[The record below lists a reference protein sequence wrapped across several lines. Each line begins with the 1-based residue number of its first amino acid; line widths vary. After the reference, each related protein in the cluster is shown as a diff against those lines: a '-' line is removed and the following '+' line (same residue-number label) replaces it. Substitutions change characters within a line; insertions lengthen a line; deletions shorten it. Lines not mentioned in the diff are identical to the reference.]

1 MCGGGG
7 YPRGGFG
14 GLDFIAKSVGAAE
27 PQSRRAASSVPA
39 VAVALVVLK
48 EVRRVSE

>member
-14 GLDFIAKSVGAAE
+14 GLDFIAKSVEAAE
-27 PQSRRAASSVPA
+27 PHLLYQLLLLRCVEGEAP
-39 VAVALVVLK
+39 
-48 EVRRVSE
+48 E